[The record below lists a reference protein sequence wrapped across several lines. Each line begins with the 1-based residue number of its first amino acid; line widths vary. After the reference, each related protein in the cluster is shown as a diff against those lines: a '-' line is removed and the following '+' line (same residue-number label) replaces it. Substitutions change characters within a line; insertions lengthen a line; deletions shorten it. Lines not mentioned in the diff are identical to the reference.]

1 MAKIYRKIY
10 RDDVK
15 SIGADAAY
23 FLAELR
29 AREEF
34 CIDRGQVTEDGFFEL
49 SVPMLEDF
57 TGFDRF
63 KQERIIAKLSDAG
76 IIEKRVEKC
85 TRFFKF
91 QPVQNTRVEPVQNA
105 PLTRAKCTGNPCK
118 MHPLP
123 VQNTRV
129 PIYISDNKVINSV
142 SNSVIHARAQESPAQ
157 QQTLDDLIRGFFKDK
172 NQASEADKFI
182 KYNRE
187 QFGPDHLTRENYQ
200 KLANKWLKAKKT
212 QPPKRKAAGRAKTAK
227 ECAEERGITVEEFL
241 GAGGTM
247 HIDNAEEKP
256 NGEIIF
262 AAHPVHDGAFDA
274 IFGGVQDA

>member
-49 SVPMLEDF
+49 SVPMLEDY

-105 PLTRAKCTGNPCK
+105 PLTRAKYTGSY
-118 MHPLP
+118 L
-123 VQNTRV
+123 
-129 PIYISDNKVINSV
+129 Y
-142 SNSVIHARAQESPAQ
+142 
-157 QQTLDDLIRGFFKDK
+157 
-172 NQASEADKFI
+172 
-182 KYNRE
+182 
-187 QFGPDHLTRENYQ
+187 
-200 KLANKWLKAKKT
+200 
-212 QPPKRKAAGRAKTAK
+212 
-227 ECAEERGITVEEFL
+227 
-241 GAGGTM
+241 
-247 HIDNAEEKP
+247 
-256 NGEIIF
+256 
-262 AAHPVHDGAFDA
+262 
-274 IFGGVQDA
+274 

>member
-10 RDDVK
+10 REDVK
-15 SIGADAAY
+15 AIGADAA
-23 FLAELR
+23 FFMAELR

-34 CIDRGQVTEDGFFEL
+34 CSDRGQVTEDGFFEL

-63 KQERIIAKLSDAG
+63 KQERIIAKMIDAG

-85 TRFFKF
+85 TRYFHI

-129 PIYISDNKVINSV
+129 PMYISDNTVINSGN
-142 SNSVIHARAQESPAQ
+142 SSVIHARAQEAPAQ
-157 QQTLDDLIRGFFKDK
+157 QQTIDDLIREYFKEK
-172 NQASEADKFI
+172 KQASEAAKFI

-187 QFGPDHLTRENYQ
+187 QFGPDHLTRDNYK

-241 GAGGTM
+241 GAGGP
-247 HIDNAEEKP
+247 IAEEKA
-256 NGEIIF
+256 NAVVIT
-262 AAHPVHDGAFDA
+262 AHPVHDGAFDA
-274 IFGGVQDA
+274 VFGGVQDG